1 MEQNLPSQQKTS
13 LLRRF
18 LPYLLRYKGILVFDL
33 VCAGL
38 TTLCELVLPL
48 MLRAITN
55 RAAENLASLTL
66 GFILQCRFVKQI
78 GRRTGKECSS
88 LRAS

>member
-1 MEQNLPSQQKTS
+1 MEQHLPPQQKTS

-33 VCAGL
+33 ACAGL

-55 RAAENLASLTL
+55 RAARQASPS
-66 GFILQCRFVKQI
+66 V
-78 GRRTGKECSS
+78 
-88 LRAS
+88 

>member
-1 MEQNLPSQQKTS
+1 MEQHLPPQQKTS

-55 RAAENLASLTL
+55 RAA
-66 GFILQCRFVKQI
+66 
-78 GRRTGKECSS
+78 
-88 LRAS
+88 